1 MPYHVN
7 GLFAS
12 LLEFNCLMKGE
23 ILLANR
29 GRPLRK
35 ENRHVVWFPSSSLQR
50 GTRGRRRCDSA
61 ENQIEN
67 LLRHRVMI
75 KNTCSITENSCCS

>member
-12 LLEFNCLMKGE
+12 LLEFVCLMMGE
-23 ILLANR
+23 ILPTNR

-35 ENRHVVWFPSSSLQR
+35 ENRHVVWFPSLSLER
-50 GTRGRRRCDSA
+50 GMRGRRRCDSA
-61 ENQIEN
+61 ENQMEN

-75 KNTCSITENSCCS
+75 KNTSSITENSCCS